1 MKKGN
6 QISKVEQAF
15 MSAKS
20 AAKYLDVSVS
30 YLYGLVRQRL
40 IAFYRPVEN
49 GKIWFREADL
59 YDWVTNSRVE
69 PVKKETSWG
78 EEEQRAFI
86 RSRLGNTNF

>member
-6 QISKVEQAF
+6 QISTVEQAF

-59 YDWVTNSRVE
+59 YDWVMNSRVE
-69 PVKKETSWG
+69 PMKIKPSWSD
-78 EEEQRAFI
+78 EEQRAFI
-86 RSRLGNTNF
+86 QRHLGIIN